1 MEKTHAPIKMFE
13 KAVKTHFKTLSAT
26 HGAEGDICIW
36 GPNEKTDKLRKKYW
50 RALANAHYL
59 RYIITARENAEQES
73 CDHDWEYEHSRDERT
88 RYTCRKCGV
97 FR

>member
-1 MEKTHAPIKMFE
+1 MENTHAPITMFE
-13 KAVKTHFKTLSAT
+13 KAVKSQFKMLVTT

-36 GPNEKTDKLRKKYW
+36 GPNEKTGKLRKKYR
-50 RALANAHYL
+50 RALANARYL
-59 RYIITARENAEQES
+59 YDIIKARENARQES

-88 RYTCRKCGV
+88 RYTCKNCGL